1 MGIIIK
7 GAEELKLDP
16 KYIQNLKAIPQAN
29 VSKFLEFLAR
39 KNYFFI
45 GYLFRQK
52 LRTVVTGISKASWFF
67 YYPGYAA
74 VPSSAFFS
82 GVNKGK
88 LLNGVKKSVP
98 DIAEESGGGGS
109 VGGSVEV
116 SAFTAK
122 VSAIRS
128 YISSVCIALVILPGT
143 AHSLL
148 SFFCVEYLPFL
159 LYAPLLPSPLH

>member
-16 KYIQNLKAIPQAN
+16 KYIQNLKAIPLAN

-45 GYLFRQK
+45 GFLFRQK

-67 YYPGYAA
+67 YYPGFAA

-82 GVNKGK
+82 GVKK
-88 LLNGVKKSVP
+88 RKLNGVKVSVV
-98 DIAEESGGGGS
+98 DIAEETSAVGSAGGS
-109 VGGSVEV
+109 VGGSVGV
-116 SAFTAK
+116 SALNAQI
-122 VSAIRS
+122 SAIRS
-128 YISSVCIALVILPGT
+128 YISSVCIMLVILPGK
-143 AHSLL
+143 AS
-148 SFFCVEYLPFL
+148 P
-159 LYAPLLPSPLH
+159 LPSSPPPPS